1 MKKTRFV
8 SVCCTMVLVFFAV
21 FPVMAADKGT
31 EKVIDWDGR
40 FEGEEQTPS
49 WLRSMKKGNGLIYC
63 QEFGLPQKI
72 NRKWMVPVAS
82 ESLVGWEDGLIAA
95 RAQTFMAVG
104 QSLATDV
111 NSAIGSKLDD
121 GAKSNIQRISL
132 SSVTTVTGLEF
143 EGYYWY
149 ELEKES
155 ITGYDNKRKPIK
167 RKLHVWYV
175 YAFYSMNMDTYN
187 EMYIR
192 TLQKIV
198 KEGGFSKEEATI
210 IATEGLKARSA
221 AYRASEEFQQK
232 IEQEQKEMVLA
243 YQRQQ
248 MGIQQAY
255 VDQQIDHA
263 NRTMAMAEQNQRN
276 QNDLTNRN
284 ASNLYNQQTM
294 GQVNRNQIDNRNIDT
309 QQQQIYSTTE
319 QLQSRDR
326 SNVETVRT
334 NAASNTTQAV
344 ANSGIMAGTAAQ
356 TASNPN
362 PSSITYEE
370 SETAIMNDALAF
382 LLSL

>member
-1 MKKTRFV
+1 
-8 SVCCTMVLVFFAV
+8 
-21 FPVMAADKGT
+21 
-31 EKVIDWDGR
+31 
-40 FEGEEQTPS
+40 
-49 WLRSMKKGNGLIYC
+49 
-63 QEFGLPQKI
+63 
-72 NRKWMVPVAS
+72 
-82 ESLVGWEDGLIAA
+82 
-95 RAQTFMAVG
+95 
-104 QSLATDV
+104 
-111 NSAIGSKLDD
+111 
-121 GAKSNIQRISL
+121 
-132 SSVTTVTGLEF
+132 
-143 EGYYWY
+143 
-149 ELEKES
+149 
-155 ITGYDNKRKPIK
+155 
-167 RKLHVWYV
+167 
-175 YAFYSMNMDTYN
+175 
-187 EMYIR
+187 
-192 TLQKIV
+192 
-198 KEGGFSKEEATI
+198 
-210 IATEGLKARSA
+210 
-221 AYRASEEFQQK
+221 
-232 IEQEQKEMVLA
+232 
-243 YQRQQ
+243 